1 MIDLLSLI
9 SRDTPLRR
17 TSAHAGGEYSG
28 PCPICRQGKGR
39 PCGTDRFKVWPQVQR
54 WACLGAKYG
63 RSGCDRSGD
72 AIQYLRERDGLS
84 FREACD
90 RLGIRKEPR

>member
-1 MIDLLSLI
+1 MTS
-9 SRDTPLRR
+9 SPSSAATPSSGAPAR
-17 TSAHAGGEYSG
+17 TGGGEYSG

-39 PCGTDRFKVWPQVQR
+39 PCGTDRFKVWPQAQR

-84 FREACD
+84 FRAACD
-90 RLGIRKEPR
+90 RLGIRRDPR